1 MGQPHTSWA
10 LSRDEEG
17 RRTNFDLPNRR
28 GQLALAGVS
37 QLFQTFAILLHV
49 LAPFLPLH
57 VPRWRSFQGWRL
69 GGAHI
74 HDTRWLHI
82 FPTLTSRTS
91 DLFHVRDSPPLLCL
105 LESGLSSPFLLN
117 QQIYFLNLLILKII
131 TEILPWGCRG
141 SLCAS
146 PCNGSFVRLLSLVS
160 GGSLKLG
167 CAPQARQLAG
177 HSVGRA
183 IQKKT
188 KDR

>member
-57 VPRWRSFQGWRL
+57 VPRWRGFQGWLL

-82 FPTLTSRTS
+82 FPTVTSRTS

-117 QQIYFLNLLILKII
+117 WQVYFLNLQILKII

-160 GGSLKLG
+160 WGSLKLG

-177 HSVGRA
+177 HSIGRA